1 MWSIRNLREQP
12 NLIRVS
18 AIIVFLAFWE
28 WTGRDANELFM
39 SYPSAIAAAA
49 WQITADGTLPAAL
62 VESLVPFLTA
72 MAISIVGGILLGVLM
87 ARYWLVEYLVDP
99 YVYALYAIPRVAL
112 VPLITLAVGLQFGGK
127 VTIIVSIAIFP
138 VIINTYSG
146 IKDVRGRLIE
156 IGRAFGATER
166 QIFSKIMLPAA
177 IPFIMAG
184 VRLAIGLGIIGMI
197 VAELFTAISGLGG
210 LIVRYANAFATDR
223 LFVPIILSAV
233 MGILLT
239 EAVQLVER
247 RLSRWRELERQ
258 HIAQ

>member
-1 MWSIRNLREQP
+1 MVSTQALRDRP
-12 NLIRVS
+12 NLIRVLAVAS
-18 AIIVFLAFWE
+18 FLVYWE
-28 WTGRDANELFM
+28 VAGQDANELFM
-39 SYPSAIAAAA
+39 SYPSAILAAA
-49 WQITADGTLPAAL
+49 WEITVEGTLPRAL
-62 VESLVPFLTA
+62 AESLVPFMAA
-72 MAISIVGGILLGVLM
+72 MAISIIGGIALGVLM
-87 ARYWLVEYLVDP
+87 ARYWLFEYVIDP

-112 VPLITLAVGLQFGGK
+112 VPLITLAAGLQTGGK

-146 IKDVRGRLIE
+146 IKDVRGRFLE

-166 QIFSKIMLPAA
+166 QIFTKIMLPAA
-177 IPFIMAG
+177 VPFIMAG

-233 MGILLT
+233 MGIVLT
-239 EAVQLVER
+239 GAVQFIER
-247 RLSRWRELERQ
+247 RLSKWRDLERE
-258 HIAQ
+258 HLAQ